1 MRENDLLIRTKKFA
15 LRIIKLVDALPNTLA
30 GRTIGGQLI
39 RAGTSVS
46 SNYRAACRG
55 RSKAE
60 FIAKLGIVEE
70 EADESCH
77 WLEVIIEANLMEEKL
92 VADLLREANEIT
104 AIMAASKK
112 TARIRASNNRNSQ
125 IEIRK

>member
-1 MRENDLLIRTKKFA
+1 MRENDLLARTKKFA

-30 GRTIGGQLI
+30 GRTVGGQLI
-39 RAGTSVS
+39 RCGTSVS
-46 SNYRAACRG
+46 ANYRAACRG

-77 WLEVIIEANLMEEKL
+77 WLEIIIEAELMDERL
-92 VADLLREANEIT
+92 VRELLSEANEIT

-112 TARIRASNNRNSQ
+112 TARG
-125 IEIRK
+125 RK

>member
-1 MRENDLLIRTKKFA
+1 MRENDLLLRTKKFA
-15 LRIIKLVDALPNTLA
+15 LRVIKLVDALPNTLA

-39 RAGTSVS
+39 RSGTSVS

-70 EADESCH
+70 EADECCH
-77 WLEVIIEANLMEEKL
+77 WLEVIIEADLMDKRL
-92 VADLLREANEIT
+92 VVDLLKEANEIT
-104 AIMAASKK
+104 AIIVASKR
-112 TARIRASNNRNSQ
+112 TARTG
-125 IEIRK
+125 K